1 MISFHARSGPGRPAL
16 SPTTPELLYQTV
28 YKTKIAFSG
37 KLFTD
42 TKHKTFYAFVA
53 TPKTIRM
60 TLVGNKEFCP
70 IVH

>member
-1 MISFHARSGPGRPAL
+1 MISFHARSRPERPAL
-16 SPTTPELLYQTV
+16 PTTPELLYETV

-53 TPKTIRM
+53 SKNNANDHCR
-60 TLVGNKEFCP
+60 
-70 IVH
+70 